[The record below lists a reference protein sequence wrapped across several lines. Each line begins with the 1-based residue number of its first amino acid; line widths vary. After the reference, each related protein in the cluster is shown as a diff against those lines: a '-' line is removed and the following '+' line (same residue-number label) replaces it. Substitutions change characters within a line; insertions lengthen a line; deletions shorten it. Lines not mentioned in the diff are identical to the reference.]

1 MASGDSDVFV
11 SGRLKVS
18 GGRISQVTVLSM
30 NPFKIAFSYF
40 RIGALNELQ
49 YRANFF
55 VQLFQSLIALAMGL
69 IGLALVFSYTNS
81 LAGWSRPEL
90 LAVMGIH
97 ILMGGLVNA
106 TIQPNMVRL
115 MGEVQEGALDYALTK
130 PVDSQVIVSV
140 REFRVWSL
148 VDVTMGLVVLG
159 VAIFQLQE
167 TIGPVEALAFGLA
180 LVCGGLMLYSFW
192 LMLTTGAFWVVRME
206 NIIELFQGVYAA
218 GRWPVGIYPDWLRST
233 LTFLVPVAFAVTVP
247 AEALT
252 QRLTPETL
260 AVAVGFTVVLVL
272 LARWVWRMGLR
283 RYSGAS
289 A

>member
-1 MASGDSDVFV
+1 
-11 SGRLKVS
+11 
-18 GGRISQVTVLSM
+18 M
-30 NPFKIAFSYF
+30 NPLKLAWDFF
-40 RIGALNELQ
+40 RVGAMNELR
-49 YRANFF
+49 YRVNFF

-81 LAGWSRPEL
+81 LGGWSRPEL

-97 ILMGGLVNA
+97 ILMGGLINA

-115 MGEVQEGALDYALTK
+115 MGDVQEGTLDYALTK

-148 VDVTMGLVVLG
+148 VDVVMGLSVLG
-159 VAIFQLQE
+159 VAILQLQE
-167 TIGPVEALAFGLA
+167 SIGLMQALAFALA
-180 LVCGGLMLYSFW
+180 LVCGGLMIYSFW
-192 LMLTTGAFWVVRME
+192 LMLTTGAFWVIRME

-233 LTFLVPVAFAVTVP
+233 LTFLVPIAFAVTVP

-252 QRLTPETL
+252 QRLTIETL
-260 AVAVGFTVVLVL
+260 AGAALFTAFLLL
-272 LARWVWRMGLR
+272 LARWVWTRGLK